1 MTALSRQQQQQQRW
15 IRNAALIIIP
25 TFTKKKRKKASHR
38 RLCQLGSPRGTT
50 RGPVLGGPAKA
61 AFCLLLH
68 HGTVLLAVLLLAR
81 RLNVR
86 GKTELGVNFFY
97 ETELH
102 GINSHRLMSHK
113 AIPDQFG

>member
-1 MTALSRQQQQQQRW
+1 MEGFVSWDHHEARPGYQCSEGQQ
-15 IRNAALIIIP
+15 
-25 TFTKKKRKKASHR
+25 
-38 RLCQLGSPRGTT
+38 
-50 RGPVLGGPAKA
+50 KA